1 MTISDFVEVD
11 DFVEMSQRGLMGTVR
26 RSLEA
31 VGLRVV
37 GDEGAAADE
46 LQLVLIG
53 SGLAGRPGRDVVT
66 FKEGR
71 AAGAPVVVVAM
82 FDDEDSARAAMAS
95 GSRGPVAVGP
105 STLTAREVEVLQALA
120 NGASTCD
127 VARSLFISH
136 KTVKNHL
143 AHVYAK
149 LGASSRTQA
158 VAAAVRLGIVRIS

>member
-1 MTISDFVEVD
+1 LECVVTISDFVEVD

-71 AAGAPVVVVAM
+71 AAPPV
-82 FDDEDSARAAMAS
+82 
-95 GSRGPVAVGP
+95 
-105 STLTAREVEVLQALA
+105 
-120 NGASTCD
+120 
-127 VARSLFISH
+127 
-136 KTVKNHL
+136 K
-143 AHVYAK
+143 
-149 LGASSRTQA
+149 
-158 VAAAVRLGIVRIS
+158 